1 MKTKIRLFALSLMAA
16 AATYG
21 APFMAVGDGAELFLT
36 GTLGVRVDDNV
47 YLSDNKVDDVIFDI
61 NPGFNLVFGK
71 GSVTQGEFS
80 YTENFSRYSQNSG
93 LDTELSSVRFNSNYD
108 DGKTTFAV
116 NASFNQLNQ
125 NTVDVR
131 NANVLQRRDVLA
143 FGLKGESSVSAKSK
157 VGGGLDYNNTNYK
170 RAGNRDLKTVTV
182 PVNYYYAVSEKV
194 DISLGLRYR
203 NSDLKGGNDSKDMAY
218 RLGARGEFSP
228 KVTGSVAVG
237 FGTRDFDNSG
247 SEDMIDLDAK
257 LDIAMTPKSMLQLTA
272 SNDFGN
278 SASGQEQKNF
288 SLGSNISSKVSDQ
301 LSLRGGVSFRNID
314 YYTRK
319 DDYVEFQ
326 FSTTYVVSQMTNIV
340 GSVAYRKNSSELA
353 GGDFNNTVFSLAA
366 NFRY

>member
-1 MKTKIRLFALSLMAA
+1 
-16 AATYG
+16 
-21 APFMAVGDGAELFLT
+21 MAVGDGAELFLT

-47 YLSDNKVDDVIFDI
+47 FLSGNKVDDVIFDI
-61 NPGFNLVFGK
+61 NPGISLVFGK
-71 GSVTQGEFS
+71 GSVTQGQFN
-80 YTENFSRYSQNSG
+80 YTENFARYSQNG
-93 LDTELSSVRFNSNYD
+93 RLDTELSSVNFSSNYD
-108 DGKTTFAV
+108 DGKSKFGV

-131 NANVLQRRDVLA
+131 NANFLQRRDVAA

-170 RAGNRDLKTVTV
+170 RAGNTDLKTITV
-182 PVNYYYAVSEKV
+182 PLNYYYAVTEKV
-194 DISLGLRYR
+194 DISMGLRYR

-228 KVTGSVAVG
+228 KVAGSVAVG
-237 FGTRDFDNSG
+237 LGTRDFDRGG
-247 SEDMIDLDAK
+247 SEDMIDLDAS

-278 SASGQEQKNF
+278 SASGQEQKNLSF
-288 SLGSNISSKVSDQ
+288 GANVSSKVSDQ
-301 LSLRGGVSFRNID
+301 LSLRTGLTFRNID

-319 DDYVEFQ
+319 DDYVELQ
-326 FSTTYVVSQMTNIV
+326 FGGTYIISQMVNIA